1 MNASVNDSHPS
12 TLEFDQLRAGLI
24 DHLPAERARLIEH
37 LAACDRC
44 RSLASWDRVLGALND
59 ATLESGAL
67 QSDLQKRRRAALAG
81 RAARR
86 PIRHAPRL
94 AIAAALAAILVGAG
108 VFLALPR
115 PADTPGPALT
125 RNGAVPDIYA
135 DLDFYL
141 WLSRENEQ
149 SGDVPSTRG

>member
-1 MNASVNDSHPS
+1 MNAPVNDSHPS
-12 TLEFDQLRAGLI
+12 TLELDQLRAGLV
-24 DHLPAERARLIEH
+24 DHLPTERARLIEH
-37 LAACDRC
+37 LAACGRC
-44 RSLASWDRVLGALND
+44 RKLASWDHVLGALND
-59 ATLESGAL
+59 SALEPATLHG
-67 QSDLQKRRRAALAG
+67 DLQQRRRAALAG
-81 RAARR
+81 RTVRR
-86 PIRHAPRL
+86 PPRHAPRL

-115 PADTPGPALT
+115 PGDAPAPALT

-149 SGDVPSTRG
+149 NGDAPSTRG